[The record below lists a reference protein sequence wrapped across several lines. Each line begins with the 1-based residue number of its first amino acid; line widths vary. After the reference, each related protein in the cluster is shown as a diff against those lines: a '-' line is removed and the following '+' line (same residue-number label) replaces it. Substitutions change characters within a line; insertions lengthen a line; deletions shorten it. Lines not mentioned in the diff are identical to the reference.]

1 MVEKSD
7 CTTNGCSIAPTSKPL
22 FIDTE
27 SDPGS
32 WEEALK
38 YNPNIKVIEYEGEKN
53 D

>member
-7 CTTNGCSIAPTSKPL
+7 CTTSGSNTAPYSNTNGTVY
-22 FIDTE
+22 IDTK

-38 YNPNIKVIEYEGEKN
+38 YNLNIRDKA
-53 D
+53 